1 MFCIAQPRST
11 ESLAPRGWR
20 TAANRFT
27 IALDAAHPGERPN
40 MATAPRKTATKA
52 KAKAQTKAKA
62 RAKAKPS
69 PRAARTPARTAAT
82 RHAVDLRKLP
92 DFAGLLVTARRKDL
106 DALLDANRKSYA
118 GLQSVVQRQVE
129 ALKNAVSEWRLVIKL
144 LAEGG
149 AKESLSKLD
158 ELALASFKMAL
169 NNIRDLAEMTARS
182 QADAYEV
189 ISRRIREDVDEVTRL
204 LEQK

>member
-1 MFCIAQPRST
+1 
-11 ESLAPRGWR
+11 
-20 TAANRFT
+20 
-27 IALDAAHPGERPN
+27 
-40 MATAPRKTATKA
+40 MATAPRKTASKTATKA
-52 KAKAQTKAKA
+52 KTK
-62 RAKAKPS
+62 
-69 PRAARTPARTAAT
+69 PRAARTPARSAAA

-158 ELALASFKMAL
+158 ALALASFKMAL
-169 NNIRDLAEMTARS
+169 DNIRDLAEMTARS
-182 QADAYEV
+182 QADAIEV
-189 ISRRIREDVDEVTRL
+189 VSRRIREDVDEVTRL